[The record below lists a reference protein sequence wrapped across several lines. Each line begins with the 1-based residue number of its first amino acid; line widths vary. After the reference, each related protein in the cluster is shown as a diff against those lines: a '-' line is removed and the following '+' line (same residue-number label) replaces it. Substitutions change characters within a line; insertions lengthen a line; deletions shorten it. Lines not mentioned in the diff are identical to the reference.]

1 MSLCRSIVQSNQSVI
16 AFSVSVFVH
25 VDHVSVQTIYHAT
38 GGRRNA
44 RFTRAKSPRKL
55 RKETREALFPV
66 NFYTIV
72 SLSLVI
78 NFAVR
83 YSSNGITKYYASNY
97 FTILDSGDTSID
109 YFKRAGKLRE
119 SESKDSRVKALIIS

>member
-1 MSLCRSIVQSNQSVI
+1 MYL
-16 AFSVSVFVH
+16 
-25 VDHVSVQTIYHAT
+25 Y
-38 GGRRNA
+38 RRYIMQQA
-44 RFTRAKSPRKL
+44 GVVTRAL
-55 RKETREALFPV
+55 RALKVLVNCAKKPVKRYFPV

-97 FTILDSGDTSID
+97 STILDSGDTSID
-109 YFKRAGKLRE
+109 YFKRGGKLRE